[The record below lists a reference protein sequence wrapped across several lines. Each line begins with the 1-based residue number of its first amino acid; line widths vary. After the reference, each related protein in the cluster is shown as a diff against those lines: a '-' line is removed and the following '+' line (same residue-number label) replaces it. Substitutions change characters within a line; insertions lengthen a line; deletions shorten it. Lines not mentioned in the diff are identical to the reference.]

1 MEDPNWFFSTLAQ
14 SAAAIVGLIG
24 AFLVSKT
31 IELKREIREEI
42 RESERKILSL
52 KMEIDQVK
60 QDLEKIIGWYSS
72 DVKHLEEESKK
83 EKGSVNDYNLGIF
96 IPLPNTWLEFILD
109 HFNKGIGLFSNKKR
123 FYLNILVRP
132 ITALHQQEEYYRNVS
147 QHLEIWKGYS
157 PKLGKIDNNTLD
169 NCFKNI
175 IELEEQIRKIK
186 KEYDDFI
193 NSFVLPPSLWA
204 GLVILALLA
213 FGFVFLP
220 LKYLSAGEYNL
231 IKYQFQLYLGII
243 FVSLIAFFVWQITD
257 IKNLIKKS

>member
-52 KMEIDQVK
+52 KNKIDQTK
-60 QDLEKIIGWYSS
+60 LDLERIIGYYSS
-72 DVKHLEEESKK
+72 FVKHLEEESKK
-83 EKGSVNDYNLGIF
+83 EKGSVIDYSLGIS

-147 QHLEIWKGYS
+147 QHLEIWKSYS
-157 PKLGKIDNNTLD
+157 HKLGTIDNNTLD

-193 NSFVLPPSLWA
+193 NSFVLPPSLWT
-204 GLVILALLA
+204 GLIILALLA
-213 FGFVFLP
+213 FAFVFLP
-220 LKYLSAGEYNL
+220 LFFLSAGSQTLVKTVLLTLFATGIFALL
-231 IKYQFQLYLGII
+231 IFFKSQIDEI
-243 FVSLIAFFVWQITD
+243 KEFV
-257 IKNLIKKS
+257 KP